1 LGLSIAAAP
10 GPADAELADCGLA
23 GVPVLHPA
31 KPASPARAPS
41 KAAADSA
48 TRARDLFIA
57 KTAYCGAK
65 MT

>member
-1 LGLSIAAAP
+1 M
-10 GPADAELADCGLA
+10 DAELADCGLA

-41 KAAADSA
+41 MTAADSA